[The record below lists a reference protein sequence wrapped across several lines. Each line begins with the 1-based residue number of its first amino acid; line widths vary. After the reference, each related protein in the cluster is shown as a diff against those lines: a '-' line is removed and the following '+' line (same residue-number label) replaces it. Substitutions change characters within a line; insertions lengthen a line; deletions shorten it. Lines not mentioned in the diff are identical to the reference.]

1 MHFERNYDN
10 RHSYRKKEENV
21 ENMSLLKIIFS
32 GLMSK
37 LPYQTLNVKQTILF
51 FDRTLRNEGTES
63 RPNLI
68 LV

>member
-1 MHFERNYDN
+1 MIIDILTE
-10 RHSYRKKEENV
+10 KKESV

-51 FDRTLRNEGTES
+51 FDRTLRNEVTES
-63 RPNLI
+63 RSNLI
-68 LV
+68 LG